1 MLEKK
6 LREIRVDKIIENIM
20 EFAPE
25 QIMLIKATVYDAF
38 MKNYKKEYYLLSTGI
53 AGNCPFLQAHGSA
66 NFIKN
71 FVS

>member
-1 MLEKK
+1 
-6 LREIRVDKIIENIM
+6 M

-25 QIMLIKATVYDAF
+25 QIVLIKAIVYDAF
-38 MKNYKKEYYLLSTGI
+38 MKNYKKEYCLLSTGI
-53 AGNCPFLQAHGSA
+53 AGNCPFLQACSSA